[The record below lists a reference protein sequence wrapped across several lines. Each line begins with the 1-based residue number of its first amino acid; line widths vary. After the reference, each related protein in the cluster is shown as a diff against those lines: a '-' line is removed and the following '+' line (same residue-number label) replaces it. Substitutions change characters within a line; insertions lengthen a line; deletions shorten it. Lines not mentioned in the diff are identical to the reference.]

1 MEQLKRLLAVND
13 LSGIGKCSL
22 TVALPVVSAT
32 GVECAC
38 MPTTVLSTHTAIF
51 RDFTVRDLS
60 DQILPMARHWKKEG
74 LSFDG
79 ICTGY
84 MANAGQAE
92 LIEEVIRLCRNENT
106 LVIVDPAMADN
117 GHYYAMLGD
126 DVRDAFRK
134 LITHAH
140 VVTPNVTEAALLTGI
155 PYQAGCQSM
164 EYVQTLLRSLVSM
177 GPHTAV
183 ITSVCTADG
192 LIGNVALDARTGQLV
207 STFRPVTEGRFHGTG
222 DLFTAAF
229 AALLLRGATL
239 EAAMEIGGALLDESI
254 RQTVARGTPLHWGV
268 AFEGALPAYI
278 HRVEA
283 LFA

>member
-1 MEQLKRLLAVND
+1 MEQLKRLLAIND

-38 MPTTVLSTHTAIF
+38 MPTTVLSTHTAVF
-51 RDFTVRDLS
+51 QNFTVRDLS
-60 DQILPMARHWKKEG
+60 DQILPMADHWKQEN
-74 LSFDG
+74 LAFDG

-84 MANAGQAE
+84 MANAGQAA
-92 LIEEVIRLCRNENT
+92 LIADAIQRCRNEST

-126 DVRDAFRK
+126 DIRDAFRE
-134 LITHAH
+134 LIAHAH
-140 VVTPNVTEAALLTGI
+140 VVTPNVTEAALLTGV
-155 PYQAGCQSM
+155 PYRSGALDM
-164 EYVQTLLRSLVSM
+164 DYVQSLLRALVAM
-177 GPHTAV
+177 GPSVAV
-183 ITSVCTADG
+183 VTSVYTDDG
-192 LIGNVALDARTGQLV
+192 RIGNVALDARTGEV
-207 STFRPVTEGRFHGTG
+207 VTAFRPVTEGRFHGTG

-229 AALLLRGATL
+229 SALLLRGASL
-239 EAAMEIGGALLDESI
+239 SDAMSVGGGLLDDSI

-278 HRVEA
+278 KRVEA
-283 LFA
+283 LFS

>member
-1 MEQLKRLLAVND
+1 MEQLKRLLAIND

-51 RDFTVRDLS
+51 KDFTVHDLS
-60 DQILPMARHWKKEG
+60 DQILPMAEHWKKEN

-84 MANAGQAE
+84 MANAGQAK
-92 LIEEVIRLCRNENT
+92 LIAEAIDCCRSENT

-126 DVRDAFRK
+126 DIRDAFRN
-134 LITHAH
+134 LMAHAH
-140 VVTPNVTEAALLTGI
+140 VVTPNVTEAALLSGQ
-155 PYQAGCQSM
+155 PYHAGPQDM
-164 EYVQTLLRSLVSM
+164 DYIRDLLERLVSM
-177 GPHTAV
+177 GPQIAV
-183 ITSVCTADG
+183 VTSVYTADG
-192 LIGNVALDARTGQLV
+192 RIGNVALDAKTNQLV
-207 STFRPVTEGRFHGTG
+207 TVFRPVTEGRFHGTG
-222 DLFTAAF
+222 DLFTAALS
-229 AALLLRGATL
+229 ALLLRGASL
-239 EAAMEIGGALLDESI
+239 QDAMEIGGALLDESI

-268 AFEGALPAYI
+268 AFEGALPAYVR
-278 HRVEA
+278 RVEA
-283 LFA
+283 LFS

>member
-1 MEQLKRLLAVND
+1 MEPLKRLLAIND

-51 RDFTVRDLS
+51 KDFTVRDLS
-60 DQILPMARHWKKEG
+60 DQILPMAEHWKKEG
-74 LSFDG
+74 LAFDG

-92 LIEEVIRLCRNENT
+92 LIEEAISCCRNENT
-106 LVIVDPAMADN
+106 LIIVDPAMADN

-126 DVRDAFRK
+126 NIRDAFRK
-134 LITHAH
+134 LIAHAH
-140 VVTPNVTEAALLTGI
+140 VVTPNVTEAALLTGS
-155 PYQAGCQSM
+155 PYQSGPQSM
-164 EYVQTLLRSLVSM
+164 EYIRTLLEALVSM

-183 ITSVCTADG
+183 ITSVYTEDG
-192 LIGNVALDARTGQLV
+192 RIGNVALDARSGQRV
-207 STFRPVTEGRFHGTG
+207 SVFRPVAEGRFHGTG

-229 AALLLRGATL
+229 SGLLLRGASL

-254 RQTVARGTPLHWGV
+254 RQTITRGTPLHWGV

-278 HRVEA
+278 RRVEA